1 MSIPRRVEDLDDL
14 LAEIERQEHEVA
26 DLFQQVSGEA
36 AVWRPGPSRWS
47 MTGHLAHLGVVGE
60 AYVGALEAAVEKAR
74 EESAPESEGPYRHP
88 WLSRRFARM
97 MDPPPTLRVRT
108 FKTMVPDPHV
118 TPEEAVERF
127 RGLLGRLGAAVESAR
142 GLDLGAV
149 RVPSP
154 FFSLLRFSLG
164 AAFEIVL
171 AHDRRHVW
179 LMREVM
185 ESDGFP
191 G

>member
-1 MSIPRRVEDLDDL
+1 MIPTRAGELDDL

-26 DLFQQVSGEA
+26 DLFQEVSAEA
-36 AVWRPGPSRWS
+36 AVWSPDSDRWS
-47 MTGHLAHLGVVGE
+47 MTGHLAHLCVVAE
-60 AYVGALEAAVEKAR
+60 AYLGAIESAVEQAR
-74 EESAPESEGPYRHP
+74 EAGGAESEGPYRHP

-97 MDPPPTLRVRT
+97 MEPPPTLRVRT
-108 FKTMVPDPHV
+108 FGTMVPGADV
-118 TPEEAVERF
+118 APEDAMERF
-127 RGLLGRLGAAVESAR
+127 RGLLRRLAAAVESAR
-142 GLDLGAV
+142 GLDLGKV

-154 FFSLLRFSLG
+154 IFRLLRFSLG

-185 ESDGFP
+185 ESEGFP